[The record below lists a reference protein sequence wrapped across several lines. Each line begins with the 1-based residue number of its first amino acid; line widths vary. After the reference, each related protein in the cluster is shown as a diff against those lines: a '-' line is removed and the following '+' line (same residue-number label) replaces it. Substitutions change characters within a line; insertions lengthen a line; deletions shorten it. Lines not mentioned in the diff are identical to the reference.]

1 MSRIRLSTQTKL
13 MTSLEFWSLLKNALI
28 VLDLDLKHTP
38 PDTAPEVVDH
48 HNQKR
53 ARVAVATELLERMKP
68 Q

>member
-28 VLDLDLKHTP
+28 VLDLDLKNTP

-53 ARVAVATELLERMKP
+53 ARVAVATELLDRMKP